1 MKNQDVLSRTLYYQM
16 ADLFEITAIY
26 SHNERLF
33 FRARPYQN
41 KEEAVGKMKR
51 RLESSGFAAA
61 VREDPEGL
69 LIGVWEKPSRKI
81 PRLNIILFAAT
92 LVTMFIAPVFWINDI
107 DVLLRP
113 ASILEYLGRPG
124 ILGERV
130 EFTVALISILLFH
143 EFGHYLAGKRR
154 GVLMSLPYFVP
165 APNIAGTFGAII
177 RSRSPITNRRDL
189 IEIGSAGPIAGFVIS
204 VIALSIGLYNSE
216 IIPVEAAA
224 GFALGDS
231 LLIRFLSWLIVGPL
245 PDGSTFLL
253 SPAAFAGWVGLL
265 VTMLNLLP
273 LGQLDG
279 GHIIYGLFGRRQ
291 HRVSKVFL
299 AIMIALGFWWPG
311 WWFFGAL
318 VFLFGI
324 SHPPTLD
331 ETIKPTRPARA
342 LGLISIIIFIISFI
356 PVPFALA

>member
-1 MKNQDVLSRTLYYQM
+1 M

-26 SHNERLF
+26 SHNERLY
-33 FRARPYQN
+33 FRARPLLNQA
-41 KEEAVGKMKR
+41 EAIARMER
-51 RLESSGFAAA
+51 RLEASGFAAA
-61 VREDPEGL
+61 VKEDSSGL
-69 LIGVWEKPSRKI
+69 LIGVWERPSRKI

-92 LVTMFIAPVFWINDI
+92 IVTMFIAPLFWAYDI

-113 ASILEYLGRPG
+113 AFILEYMSRPG
-124 ILGERV
+124 IFGRHV

-154 GVLMSLPYFVP
+154 GVLMSLPYFIP

-177 RSRSPITNRRDL
+177 KSRSPITNRRDL

-204 VIALSIGLYNSE
+204 VIALSVGLYGSD
-216 IIPVEAAA
+216 IIPAEAAA
-224 GFALGDS
+224 GFTLGDS
-231 LLIRFLSWLIVGPL
+231 LLIRFLSWVIVGPL
-245 PDGSTFLL
+245 PDGYTYLL

-279 GHIIYGLFGRRQ
+279 GHIIYGLFGRKQ
-291 HRVSKVFL
+291 HRVSKLFIAV
-299 AIMIALGFWWPG
+299 MIALGFWWPG

-324 SHPPTLD
+324 NHPPTLD
-331 ETIKPTRPARA
+331 ESIKPTRPARI
-342 LGLISIIIFIISFI
+342 LGVAAIIIFIISFI